1 MTALENLLEDL
12 VSGEEKRAE
21 AAIPRLIEM
30 DAQAIPAL
38 LTLAQSSDV
47 DARWWALRA
56 LAAMPRA
63 RAELLLP
70 FLDDP
75 AAEVRQC
82 AALGL
87 SMKPE
92 DGATDSLVRALN
104 DDDAMVV
111 SLAVHALVQ
120 IGKAAVPALI
130 EAVKRRSEPAEG
142 SGSQSQRIHALRAL
156 AELRDHR
163 AIPVMMQVMQEDS
176 ALLQHW
182 AQEGL
187 ERLGLDMIY
196 MKPQ

>member
-1 MTALENLLEDL
+1 MTALERLLEDL

-21 AAIPRLIEM
+21 AAIPQLIEM
-30 DAQAIPAL
+30 DAEAVPAL
-38 LTLAQSSDV
+38 LTLTQSPEV

-56 LAAMPRA
+56 LAAMPQA
-63 RAELLLP
+63 RAEMLVP
-70 FLDDP
+70 FLNDSAP
-75 AAEVRQC
+75 EIRQC

-87 SMKPE
+87 AMKPDE
-92 DGATDSLVRALN
+92 SATDSLVRALG
-104 DDDAMVV
+104 DDDSMVV
-111 SLAVHALVQ
+111 SLAVHALIP

-130 EAVKRRSEPAEG
+130 EAVK
-142 SGSQSQRIHALRAL
+142 SGSQTQRIHALRAL

-163 AIPVMMQVMQEDS
+163 AIPIMMQVMQEDS